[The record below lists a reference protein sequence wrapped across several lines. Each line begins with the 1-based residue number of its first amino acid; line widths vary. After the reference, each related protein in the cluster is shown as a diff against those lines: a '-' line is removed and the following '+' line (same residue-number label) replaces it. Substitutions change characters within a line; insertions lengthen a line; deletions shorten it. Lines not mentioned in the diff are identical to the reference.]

1 VGPVWVMLELNR
13 KPDPGVDE
21 GLTGCGSTEG
31 VGTGGIEELKLKAG
45 FGGSDTDPTSF
56 SGGLKG
62 EAVTA
67 ELPKIDGGA
76 ATSLDELSCFLVTS
90 GLVTPKEKRG

>member
-1 VGPVWVMLELNR
+1 VGPFWVMLELNR
-13 KPDPGVDE
+13 KPDPGADE

-31 VGTGGIEELKLKAG
+31 VGTGGIEEPKLKAG
-45 FGGSDTDPTSF
+45 FGGSATSF

-62 EAVTA
+62 EAVTG

-90 GLVTPKEKRG
+90 GLVAPKEKRG